1 MALTEPQ
8 YRTFDDL
15 LDSVKI
21 DLYTWDLEGLIA
33 PQQLIKVAMRVNY
46 DLGLR
51 INQARSKAIEIHK
64 GKGKLPQDFYVL
76 NFGLVCEEHYTEE
89 IPSYN
94 KTYTEGILEGVSLAQ
109 NFLADKFVNQST
121 TIVDVLIGANVINH
135 QLHTQN
141 IIVQAFDSEGVAL
154 DFDVNIIDSENISL
168 FSTSLVTIPD
178 VKVIIMGAKIST
190 MGTGSGSCPALLDCT
205 ADGTPRVHYVT
216 NGRRTD
222 SRSLIPLRMQKSVSV
237 SADCFNVNTRGRYD
251 AYIKNGF
258 MHTNFDEGVIF
269 INYQSLMEDDDG
281 NLLVLDHPYCNEY
294 YEYALKQRIYE
305 NLFMSGENV
314 SNHMQL
320 MDQKLRGA
328 RANALSF
335 VNTPDFAEMRKLH
348 DMNRRAQY
356 HNYYNMFKSYM
367 Y

>member
-21 DLYTWDLEGLIA
+21 DLYTWDLEGLIT
-33 PQQLIKVAMRVNY
+33 PQQLIKVAIRVNY

-51 INQARSKAIEIHK
+51 INQSRSKAIEIHK

-89 IPSYN
+89 IPTYN
-94 KTYTEGILEGVSLAQ
+94 KTYTEGILEGVTLAQ

-121 TIVDVLIGANVINH
+121 TIMDIVQGVNVINH

-141 IIVQAFDSEGVAL
+141 IIVQAFGSDGVAL
-154 DFDVNIIDSENISL
+154 DFDINIIDSENISII
-168 FSTSLVTIPD
+168 SESSVTITN

-216 NGRRTD
+216 NGKRTD
-222 SRSLIPLRMQKSVSV
+222 SINPIPLRMQKSKSI
-237 SADCFNVNTRGRYD
+237 SDDCFNVNSKGRYD
-251 AYIKNGF
+251 AY
-258 MHTNFDEGVIF
+258 
-269 INYQSLMEDDDG
+269 L
-281 NLLVLDHPYCNEY
+281 NLN
-294 YEYALKQRIYE
+294 
-305 NLFMSGENV
+305 
-314 SNHMQL
+314 
-320 MDQKLRGA
+320 
-328 RANALSF
+328 
-335 VNTPDFAEMRKLH
+335 
-348 DMNRRAQY
+348 
-356 HNYYNMFKSYM
+356 
-367 Y
+367 